1 MNSGI
6 LVLKSRRLILWLSGK
21 VSIKNSKVMFILL
34 QESLHGTVINE
45 IMKLNPETVSIMVN
59 IAHFNSETQDIM
71 EKTLFMKI

>member
-1 MNSGI
+1 
-6 LVLKSRRLILWLSGK
+6 
-21 VSIKNSKVMFILL
+21 MFILL